1 MHAVLRRAWLITG
14 LGLLLAGCQLMPGE
28 REAIAEAPQI
38 TPASPTGIGLES
50 LPPPLRPVDIAL
62 YSFPD
67 LTGQNKPS
75 DNFAEYS
82 RAVTQ
87 GGSAFVVDALKRA
100 GGGKWFNVVER
111 GGLQALL
118 QERQL
123 IRATRQEYQG
133 TNAAPL
139 PPLRFA
145 GLILEGG
152 ILAYDANTITGGF
165 GARYLGVGGDT
176 KYRRDIVTVAIRMVS
191 VQSGQVVLSVTT
203 TKTIYS
209 VALNGSL
216 YKFVAIDRILEGET
230 GVTRN
235 EPTQLAVREA
245 IELAVYALIMEGAE
259 KNLWKFKT
267 PSAVASLVERYRS
280 AQPLIR
286 KAELPQGIDKN
297 MALAEAEAGA
307 PNPETANAM
316 LSLFK
321 KGASAAPAKSAD
333 ATPHE

>member
-1 MHAVLRRAWLITG
+1 MLATLLRAWLVVG
-14 LGLLLAGCQLMPGE
+14 CGLLATGCEIMPGQ
-28 REAIAEAPQI
+28 REPLTEAPQI
-38 TPASPTGIGLES
+38 TPSSPTGIGLET
-50 LPPPLRPVDIAL
+50 LPAPQRPVDIAL

-111 GGLQALL
+111 GGLQSLL

-152 ILAYDANTITGGF
+152 ILAYDANNITGGF
-165 GARYLGVGGDT
+165 GARYLGIGGDT
-176 KYRRDIVTVAIRMVS
+176 KYRRDIVTIALRMVS

-209 VALNGSL
+209 ILLTGSI

-230 GVTRN
+230 GFTRN

-259 KNLWKFKT
+259 KNLWKFRS
-267 PSAVASLVERYRS
+267 PGAAANLVQHYRS
-280 AQPLIR
+280 TQPLKV
-286 KAELPQGIDKN
+286 KAELPTGIDKS
-297 MALAEAEAGA
+297 MALAEAEAGV
-307 PNPETANAM
+307 PTAESASAM
-316 LSLFK
+316 LATRKRESL
-321 KGASAAPAKSAD
+321 PELKSAD